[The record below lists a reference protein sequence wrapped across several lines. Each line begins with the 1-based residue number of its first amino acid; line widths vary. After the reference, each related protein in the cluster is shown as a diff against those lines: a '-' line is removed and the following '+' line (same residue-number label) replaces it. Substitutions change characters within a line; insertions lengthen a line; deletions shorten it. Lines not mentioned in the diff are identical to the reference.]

1 MENRAEN
8 ILWVENIQKHYP
20 GFGLSA
26 TFALPKGC
34 VMGLVGSN
42 GAGKST
48 LLRLLLGLARP
59 DGGRLGLLGREGP
72 LEDPAAREEAGV
84 VFDEC
89 SFPETLTPLQ
99 LEKVLRR
106 LHPRWDGELWARLL
120 RQLELPAEKPVKGFS
135 RGMKMK
141 LSIAA
146 ALSHRPR
153 LLLLDEPT
161 SGLDPMAREEVLDLL
176 RDHLQD
182 EERGILLSSHITA
195 DLERIADY
203 ITFMDRGR
211 VLWTGEKDALL
222 EEWGIVR
229 GPSDRLGELAP
240 GEALGLAAT
249 GHGFE
254 GLVRDRE
261 AAAERHPD
269 FVLDR
274 PGLEECLAFLVREAR
289 KGGEEK

>member
-1 MENRAEN
+1 MEYNN
-8 ILWVENIQKHYP
+8 NYILYVENLSKHYP
-20 GFGLSA
+20 GFSLDV
-26 TFALPKGC
+26 TFALPKGSI
-34 VMGLVGSN
+34 MGLVGAN

-48 LLRLLLGLARP
+48 TLRLLLGLAQP
-59 DGGRLGLLGREGP
+59 DGGRRVVLGQ
-72 LEDPAAREEAGV
+72 EDLNRSPAVREEVGV

-89 SFPETLTPLQ
+89 SFPEILTPAQ
-99 LEKVLRR
+99 LGKVLAR
-106 LHPRWDGELWARLL
+106 LHPRWDDGEYRRLL
-120 RQLELPAEKPVKGFS
+120 ERLELPRGKAVKEFS

-161 SGLDPMAREEVLDLL
+161 SGLDPIVRGQVLDLFQ
-176 RDHLQD
+176 DFIQD

-203 ITFMDRGR
+203 ITFMDRGQ